1 MKIAKIIINNFRGIT
16 TETLLPDKIN
26 VLLGHCGTGKSSTM
40 DAIKW
45 GLTGKITKEDIRY
58 DSPEASI
65 KIIFDDGTSIMRTQ
79 SAKATNYVNEKVATE
94 KATNEFIENKFG
106 CSISSIEAMCGA
118 SFFKSLSK
126 KDLKSFIIDILPIK
140 ASFSKIVELSDDLD
154 EEKISFIK
162 EYLEDEV
169 SLADIDAAYKA
180 VFDGRKVKKQVL
192 KNLQEKSKFTKDLP
206 GVTKEELLK
215 RQGEIA
221 LLEAKVNDYK
231 KNLERYNKSLKSREN
246 AEKQLDDMKNKLYQ
260 YKDIK
265 QPVEADLQLAIQEKQ
280 LFIDAIANANNTIAI
295 MKANVELMQRT
306 LDSLDKPVCP
316 ISERIVCTADKS
328 GLREELISLVEM
340 NNKELANGY
349 NYIVRCNEQVDKR
362 DEIINSYNN
371 QLIAWNN
378 KINLENTINAFA
390 LPEVLDKPEEVN
402 GDFEEEK
409 LQIQNMLNVWF
420 EKDASDQ
427 AAKNIEET
435 VHKVN
440 LYDFAVKFFSANGI
454 KSKLLEKAVDPL
466 QKMIDK
472 KTQSLRKGFKISLMT
487 EEEFD
492 ITISPR
498 TGEVVPLNKISAG
511 EFIVTAYILMS
522 VVSQI
527 TGVSILMMDNL
538 DNLDSDAARQLML
551 LLDADENF
559 NTIILASVDHPDIID
574 AISEVDCFV
583 KEYM

>member
-94 KATNEFIENKFG
+94 KATNEFLENKFG

-169 SLADIDAAYKA
+169 SLADIDAAYKT

-192 KNLQEKSKFTKDLP
+192 KNLQEKSKFTKELP

-221 LLEAKVNDYK
+221 LIEAKVNDYK
-231 KNLERYNKSLKSREN
+231 KNLERYNKSLKTREN
-246 AEKQLDDMKNKLYQ
+246 AEKQLADMKNRLHQ

-265 QPVEADLQLAIQEKQ
+265 QPVEADLQLAIKEKQ

-328 GLREELISLVEM
+328 GLREELISLVET

-349 NYIVRCNEQVDKR
+349 NFIVRCNEQVDKR

-402 GDFEEEK
+402 GDFAEEK
-409 LQIQNMLNVWF
+409 LQIQNMLNVWY

-435 VHKVN
+435 LHKVN

-466 QKMIDK
+466 QKMIDE

-498 TGEVVPLNKISAG
+498 TGEVVPLNKIC
-511 EFIVTAYILMS
+511 
-522 VVSQI
+522 
-527 TGVSILMMDNL
+527 
-538 DNLDSDAARQLML
+538 L
-551 LLDADENF
+551 LYTSPSPRDRG
-559 NTIILASVDHPDIID
+559 
-574 AISEVDCFV
+574 
-583 KEYM
+583 

>member
-65 KIIFDDGTSIMRTQ
+65 KIIFDDETSIMRTQ

-94 KATNEFIENKFG
+94 KATNEFLENKFG

-169 SLADIDAAYKA
+169 SLADIDAAYKT

-192 KNLQEKSKFTKDLP
+192 KNLQEKSKFTKELP

-221 LLEAKVNDYK
+221 LIEAKVNDYK
-231 KNLERYNKSLKSREN
+231 KNLERYNKSLKTREN
-246 AEKQLDDMKNKLYQ
+246 AEKQLADMKNRLHQ

-265 QPVEADLQLAIQEKQ
+265 QPVEADLQLAIKEKQ

-349 NYIVRCNEQVDKR
+349 NFIVRCNEQVDKR

-402 GDFEEEK
+402 GDFAEEK
-409 LQIQNMLNVWF
+409 LQIQNMLNVWY

-466 QKMIDK
+466 QKMIDE

>member
-94 KATNEFIENKFG
+94 KATNEFLENKFG

-169 SLADIDAAYKA
+169 SLADIDAAYKT

-192 KNLQEKSKFTKDLP
+192 KNLQEKSKFTKELP

-221 LLEAKVNDYK
+221 LIEAKVNDYK
-231 KNLERYNKSLKSREN
+231 KNLERYNKSLKTREN
-246 AEKQLDDMKNKLYQ
+246 AEKQLADMKNRLHQ

-265 QPVEADLQLAIQEKQ
+265 QPVEADLQLAIKEKQ

-328 GLREELISLVEM
+328 GLREELISLVET

-349 NYIVRCNEQVDKR
+349 NFIVRCNEQVDKR

-402 GDFEEEK
+402 GDFAEEK
-409 LQIQNMLNVWF
+409 LQIQNMLNVWY

-435 VHKVN
+435 LHKVN

-466 QKMIDK
+466 QKMIDE

>member
-79 SAKATNYVNEKVATE
+79 SAKATNYVNEKVAME
-94 KATNEFIENKFG
+94 KATNEFLENKFG

-169 SLADIDAAYKA
+169 SLADIDAAYKT

-192 KNLQEKSKFTKDLP
+192 KNLQEKSKFTKELP

-221 LLEAKVNDYK
+221 LIEAKVNDYK
-231 KNLERYNKSLKSREN
+231 KNLERYNKSLKTREN
-246 AEKQLDDMKNKLYQ
+246 AEKQLADMKNRLHQ

-265 QPVEADLQLAIQEKQ
+265 QPVEADLQLAIKEKQ

-349 NYIVRCNEQVDKR
+349 NFIVRCNEQVDKR

-402 GDFEEEK
+402 GDFAEEK
-409 LQIQNMLNVWF
+409 LQIQNMLNVWY

-466 QKMIDK
+466 QKMIDE

>member
-94 KATNEFIENKFG
+94 KATNEFLENKFG

-169 SLADIDAAYKA
+169 SLADIDAAYKT

-192 KNLQEKSKFTKDLP
+192 KNLQEKSKFTKELP

-221 LLEAKVNDYK
+221 LIEAKVNDYK
-231 KNLERYNKSLKSREN
+231 KNLERYNKSLKTREN
-246 AEKQLDDMKNKLYQ
+246 AEKQLADMKNRLHQ

-265 QPVEADLQLAIQEKQ
+265 QPVEADLQLAIKEKQ

-328 GLREELISLVEM
+328 GLREELISLVET

-349 NYIVRCNEQVDKR
+349 NFIVRCNEQVDKR

-402 GDFEEEK
+402 GDFAEEK
-409 LQIQNMLNVWF
+409 LQIQNMLNVWY

-435 VHKVN
+435 LHKVN

-466 QKMIDK
+466 QKMIDE

-538 DNLDSDAARQLML
+538 DNLDSDASRQLML

>member
-94 KATNEFIENKFG
+94 KATNEFLENKFG

-169 SLADIDAAYKA
+169 SLADIDAAYKT

-192 KNLQEKSKFTKDLP
+192 KNLQEKSKFTKELP

-221 LLEAKVNDYK
+221 LIEAKVNDYK
-231 KNLERYNKSLKSREN
+231 KNLERYNKSLKTREN
-246 AEKQLDDMKNKLYQ
+246 AEKQLADMKNRLHQ
-260 YKDIK
+260 YKDIN
-265 QPVEADLQLAIQEKQ
+265 QPVEADLQLAIKEKQ

-349 NYIVRCNEQVDKR
+349 NFIVRCNEQVDKR

-402 GDFEEEK
+402 GDFAEEK
-409 LQIQNMLNVWF
+409 LQIQNMLNVWY

-466 QKMIDK
+466 QKMIDE

>member
-94 KATNEFIENKFG
+94 KATNEFLENKFG

-118 SFFKSLSK
+118 SFLKSLSK

-169 SLADIDAAYKA
+169 SLADIDAAYKT

-192 KNLQEKSKFTKDLP
+192 KNLQEKSKFTKELP

-221 LLEAKVNDYK
+221 LIEAKVNDYK
-231 KNLERYNKSLKSREN
+231 KNLERYNKSLKTREN
-246 AEKQLDDMKNKLYQ
+246 AEKQLADMKNRLHQ

-265 QPVEADLQLAIQEKQ
+265 QPVEADLQLAIKEKQ

-328 GLREELISLVEM
+328 GLREELISLVET

-349 NYIVRCNEQVDKR
+349 NFIVRCNEQVDKR

-402 GDFEEEK
+402 GDFAEEK
-409 LQIQNMLNVWF
+409 LQIQNMLNVWY

-435 VHKVN
+435 LHKVN

-466 QKMIDK
+466 QKMIDE

>member
-79 SAKATNYVNEKVATE
+79 SAKATKYVNEKVATE
-94 KATNEFIENKFG
+94 KATNEFLENKFG

-169 SLADIDAAYKA
+169 SLADIDAAYKT

-192 KNLQEKSKFTKDLP
+192 KNLQEKSKFTKELP

-221 LLEAKVNDYK
+221 LIEAKVNDYK
-231 KNLERYNKSLKSREN
+231 KNLERYNKSLKTREN
-246 AEKQLDDMKNKLYQ
+246 AEKQLADMKNRLHQ

-265 QPVEADLQLAIQEKQ
+265 QPVEADLQLAIKEKQ

-349 NYIVRCNEQVDKR
+349 NFIVRCNEQVDKR

-402 GDFEEEK
+402 GDFAEEK
-409 LQIQNMLNVWF
+409 LQIQNMLNVWY

-466 QKMIDK
+466 QKMIDE

-511 EFIVTAYILMS
+511 EFISTAYILMS

>member
-65 KIIFDDGTSIMRTQ
+65 KIIFDDETSIMRTQ

-94 KATNEFIENKFG
+94 KATNEFLENKFG

-169 SLADIDAAYKA
+169 SLADIDAAYKT

-192 KNLQEKSKFTKDLP
+192 KNLQEKSKFTKELP

-215 RQGEIA
+215 RQGEIT
-221 LLEAKVNDYK
+221 LIEAKVNDYK
-231 KNLERYNKSLKSREN
+231 KNLERYNKSLKTREN
-246 AEKQLDDMKNKLYQ
+246 AEKQLADMKNRLHQ

-265 QPVEADLQLAIQEKQ
+265 QPVEADLQLAIKEKQ

-328 GLREELISLVEM
+328 GLREELISLVET

-349 NYIVRCNEQVDKR
+349 NFIVRCNEQVDKR

-402 GDFEEEK
+402 GDFAEEK
-409 LQIQNMLNVWF
+409 LQIQNMLNVWY

-435 VHKVN
+435 LHKVN

-466 QKMIDK
+466 QKMIDE

-498 TGEVVPLNKISAG
+498 TAEVVPLNKISAG

>member
-65 KIIFDDGTSIMRTQ
+65 KIIFDDETSIMRTQ

-94 KATNEFIENKFG
+94 KATNEFLENKFG

-169 SLADIDAAYKA
+169 SLADIDAAYKTF
-180 VFDGRKVKKQVL
+180 FDGRKVKKQVL
-192 KNLQEKSKFTKDLP
+192 KNLQEKSKFTKELP

-221 LLEAKVNDYK
+221 LIEAKVNDYK
-231 KNLERYNKSLKSREN
+231 KNLERYNKSLKTREN
-246 AEKQLDDMKNKLYQ
+246 AEKQLADMKNRLHQ

-265 QPVEADLQLAIQEKQ
+265 QPVEADLQLAIKEKQ

-328 GLREELISLVEM
+328 GLREELISLVET

-349 NYIVRCNEQVDKR
+349 NFIVRCNEQVDKR

-402 GDFEEEK
+402 GDFAEEK
-409 LQIQNMLNVWF
+409 LQIQNMLNVWY

-435 VHKVN
+435 LHKVN

-466 QKMIDK
+466 QKMIDE

>member
-65 KIIFDDGTSIMRTQ
+65 KIIFDDETSIMRTQ

-94 KATNEFIENKFG
+94 KATNEFLENKFG

-169 SLADIDAAYKA
+169 SLADIDAAYKT
-180 VFDGRKVKKQVL
+180 VFDGRKVKKQVI
-192 KNLQEKSKFTKDLP
+192 KNLQEKSKFTKELP

-221 LLEAKVNDYK
+221 LIEAKVNDYK
-231 KNLERYNKSLKSREN
+231 KNLERYNKSLKTREN
-246 AEKQLDDMKNKLYQ
+246 AEKQLADMKNRLHQ

-265 QPVEADLQLAIQEKQ
+265 QPVEADLQLAIKEKQ

-328 GLREELISLVEM
+328 GLREELISLVET

-349 NYIVRCNEQVDKR
+349 NFIVRCNEQVDKR

-402 GDFEEEK
+402 GDFAEEK
-409 LQIQNMLNVWF
+409 LQIQNMLNVWY

-435 VHKVN
+435 LHKVN

-466 QKMIDK
+466 QKMIDE

>member
-94 KATNEFIENKFG
+94 KATNEFLENKFG

-169 SLADIDAAYKA
+169 SLADIDAAYKT

-192 KNLQEKSKFTKDLP
+192 KNLQEKSKFTKELP

-221 LLEAKVNDYK
+221 LIEAKVNDYK
-231 KNLERYNKSLKSREN
+231 KNLERYNKSLKTREN
-246 AEKQLDDMKNKLYQ
+246 AEKQLADMKNRLHQ

-265 QPVEADLQLAIQEKQ
+265 QPVEADLQLAIKEKQ

-340 NNKELANGY
+340 NNKELTNGY
-349 NYIVRCNEQVDKR
+349 NFIVRCNEQVDKR

-402 GDFEEEK
+402 GDFAEEK
-409 LQIQNMLNVWF
+409 LQIQNMLNVWYK
-420 EKDASDQ
+420 KDASDQ

-466 QKMIDK
+466 QKMIDE

>member
-94 KATNEFIENKFG
+94 KATNEFLENKFG

-169 SLADIDAAYKA
+169 SLADIDAAYKT

-192 KNLQEKSKFTKDLP
+192 KNLQEKSKFTKELP

-221 LLEAKVNDYK
+221 LIEAKVNDYK
-231 KNLERYNKSLKSREN
+231 KNLERYNKSLKTREN
-246 AEKQLDDMKNKLYQ
+246 AEKQLADTKNRLHQ

-265 QPVEADLQLAIQEKQ
+265 QPVEADLQLAIKEKQ

-328 GLREELISLVEM
+328 GLREELISLVET

-349 NYIVRCNEQVDKR
+349 NFIVRCNEQVDKR

-402 GDFEEEK
+402 GDFAEEK
-409 LQIQNMLNVWF
+409 LQIQNMLNVWY

-435 VHKVN
+435 LHKVN

-466 QKMIDK
+466 QKMIDE

>member
-94 KATNEFIENKFG
+94 KATNEFLENKFG

-169 SLADIDAAYKA
+169 SLADIDAAYKT

-192 KNLQEKSKFTKDLP
+192 KNLQEKSKFTKELP

-221 LLEAKVNDYK
+221 LIEAKVNDYK
-231 KNLERYNKSLKSREN
+231 KNLERYNKSLKTREN
-246 AEKQLDDMKNKLYQ
+246 AEKQLADMKNRLHQ

-265 QPVEADLQLAIQEKQ
+265 QPVEADLQLAIKEKQ

-349 NYIVRCNEQVDKR
+349 NFIVRCNEQVDKR

-402 GDFEEEK
+402 GDFAEEK
-409 LQIQNMLNVWF
+409 LQIQNMLNVWY

-466 QKMIDK
+466 QKMIDE

-538 DNLDSDAARQLML
+538 DNLDSD
-551 LLDADENF
+551 ENF

>member
-94 KATNEFIENKFG
+94 KATNEFLENKFG

-169 SLADIDAAYKA
+169 SLADIDAAYKT

-192 KNLQEKSKFTKDLP
+192 KNLQEKSKFTKELP

-221 LLEAKVNDYK
+221 LIEAKVNDYK
-231 KNLERYNKSLKSREN
+231 KNLERYNKSLKTREN
-246 AEKQLDDMKNKLYQ
+246 AEKQLADMKNRLHQ

-265 QPVEADLQLAIQEKQ
+265 QPVEADLQLAIKEKQ

-328 GLREELISLVEM
+328 GLREELISLVET

-349 NYIVRCNEQVDKR
+349 NFIVRCNEQVDKR

-402 GDFEEEK
+402 GDFAEEK
-409 LQIQNMLNVWF
+409 LQIQNMLNVWY

-435 VHKVN
+435 LHKVN

-466 QKMIDK
+466 QKKIDE

>member
-94 KATNEFIENKFG
+94 KATNEFLENKFG

-169 SLADIDAAYKA
+169 SLADIDAAYKT

-192 KNLQEKSKFTKDLP
+192 KNLQEKSKFTKELP

-221 LLEAKVNDYK
+221 LIEAKVNDYK
-231 KNLERYNKSLKSREN
+231 KKLERYNKSLKTREN
-246 AEKQLDDMKNKLYQ
+246 AEKQLADMKNRLHQ

-265 QPVEADLQLAIQEKQ
+265 QPVEADLQLAIKEKQ

-328 GLREELISLVEM
+328 GLREELISLVET

-349 NYIVRCNEQVDKR
+349 NFIVRCNEQVDKR

-402 GDFEEEK
+402 GDFAEEK
-409 LQIQNMLNVWF
+409 LQIQNMLNVWY

-435 VHKVN
+435 LHKVN

-466 QKMIDK
+466 QKMIDE

>member
-79 SAKATNYVNEKVATE
+79 STKATNYVNEKVATE
-94 KATNEFIENKFG
+94 KATNEFLENKFG

-169 SLADIDAAYKA
+169 SLADIDAAYKT

-192 KNLQEKSKFTKDLP
+192 KNLQEKSKFTKELP

-221 LLEAKVNDYK
+221 LIEAKVNDYK
-231 KNLERYNKSLKSREN
+231 KNLERYNKSLKTREN
-246 AEKQLDDMKNKLYQ
+246 AEKQLADMKNRLHQ

-265 QPVEADLQLAIQEKQ
+265 QPVEADLQLAIKEKQ

-295 MKANVELMQRT
+295 MKANVDLMQRT

-349 NYIVRCNEQVDKR
+349 NFIVRCNEQVDKR

-402 GDFEEEK
+402 GDFAEEK
-409 LQIQNMLNVWF
+409 LQIQNMLNVWY

-466 QKMIDK
+466 QKMIDE

>member
-94 KATNEFIENKFG
+94 KATNEFLENKFG

-169 SLADIDAAYKA
+169 SLADIDAAYKT

-192 KNLQEKSKFTKDLP
+192 KNLQEKSKFTKELP

-221 LLEAKVNDYK
+221 LIEAKVNDYK
-231 KNLERYNKSLKSREN
+231 KNLERYNKSLKTREN
-246 AEKQLDDMKNKLYQ
+246 AEKQLADMKNRLHQ

-265 QPVEADLQLAIQEKQ
+265 QPVEADLQLAIKEKQ

-306 LDSLDKPVCP
+306 LDLLDKPVCP

-328 GLREELISLVEM
+328 GLREELISLVET

-349 NYIVRCNEQVDKR
+349 NFIVRCNEQVDKR

-402 GDFEEEK
+402 GDFAEEK
-409 LQIQNMLNVWF
+409 LQIQNMLNVWY

-435 VHKVN
+435 LHKVN

-466 QKMIDK
+466 QKMIDE

>member
-94 KATNEFIENKFG
+94 KATNEFLENKFG

-169 SLADIDAAYKA
+169 SLADIDAAYKT

-192 KNLQEKSKFTKDLP
+192 KNLQEKSKFTKELP

-221 LLEAKVNDYK
+221 LIEAKVNDYK
-231 KNLERYNKSLKSREN
+231 KNLERYNKSLKTREN
-246 AEKQLDDMKNKLYQ
+246 AEKQLADMKNRLHQ

-265 QPVEADLQLAIQEKQ
+265 QPVEADLQLAIKEKQ

-349 NYIVRCNEQVDKR
+349 NFIVRCNEQVDKR

-402 GDFEEEK
+402 GDFAEEK
-409 LQIQNMLNVWF
+409 LQIQNMLNVWY

-454 KSKLLEKAVDPL
+454 KSKLLEKAIDPL
-466 QKMIDK
+466 QKMID
-472 KTQSLRKGFKISLMT
+472 
-487 EEEFD
+487 
-492 ITISPR
+492 
-498 TGEVVPLNKISAG
+498 
-511 EFIVTAYILMS
+511 
-522 VVSQI
+522 
-527 TGVSILMMDNL
+527 
-538 DNLDSDAARQLML
+538 
-551 LLDADENF
+551 
-559 NTIILASVDHPDIID
+559 
-574 AISEVDCFV
+574 
-583 KEYM
+583 

>member
-94 KATNEFIENKFG
+94 KATNEFLENKFG

-140 ASFSKIVELSDDLD
+140 ASFSKMVELSDDLD

-169 SLADIDAAYKA
+169 SLADIDAAYKT

-192 KNLQEKSKFTKDLP
+192 KNLQEKSKFTKELP
-206 GVTKEELLK
+206 GVPKEELLK

-221 LLEAKVNDYK
+221 LIEAKVNDYK
-231 KNLERYNKSLKSREN
+231 KNLERYNKSLKTREN
-246 AEKQLDDMKNKLYQ
+246 AEKQLADMKNRLHQ

-265 QPVEADLQLAIQEKQ
+265 QPVEADLQLAIKEKQ

-349 NYIVRCNEQVDKR
+349 NFIVRCNEQVDKR

-402 GDFEEEK
+402 GDFAEEK
-409 LQIQNMLNVWF
+409 LQIQNMLNVWY

-466 QKMIDK
+466 QKMIDE

>member
-65 KIIFDDGTSIMRTQ
+65 KIIFDDETSIMRTQ

-94 KATNEFIENKFG
+94 KATNEFLENKFG

-169 SLADIDAAYKA
+169 SLADIDAAYKT

-192 KNLQEKSKFTKDLP
+192 KNLQEKSKFTKELP

-221 LLEAKVNDYK
+221 LIEAKVNDYK
-231 KNLERYNKSLKSREN
+231 KNLERYNKSLKTREN
-246 AEKQLDDMKNKLYQ
+246 AEKQLADMKNRLHQ

-265 QPVEADLQLAIQEKQ
+265 QPVEADLQLAIKEKQ

-328 GLREELISLVEM
+328 GLREELISLVET

-349 NYIVRCNEQVDKR
+349 NFIVRCNEQVDKR

-402 GDFEEEK
+402 GDFAEEK
-409 LQIQNMLNVWF
+409 LQIQNMLNVWY

-435 VHKVN
+435 LHKVN

-466 QKMIDK
+466 QKMIDE

-522 VVSQI
+522 VVSRI

>member
-94 KATNEFIENKFG
+94 KATNEFLENKFG

-169 SLADIDAAYKA
+169 SLADIDAAYKT

-192 KNLQEKSKFTKDLP
+192 KNLQEKSKFTKELP

-221 LLEAKVNDYK
+221 LIEAKVNDYK
-231 KNLERYNKSLKSREN
+231 KNLERYNKSLKTREN
-246 AEKQLDDMKNKLYQ
+246 AEKQLADMKNRLHQ

-265 QPVEADLQLAIQEKQ
+265 QPVEADLQLAIKEKQ

-328 GLREELISLVEM
+328 GLREELISLVET

-349 NYIVRCNEQVDKR
+349 NFIVRCNEQVDKR

-378 KINLENTINAFA
+378 KINLENTINTFA

-402 GDFEEEK
+402 GDFAEEK
-409 LQIQNMLNVWF
+409 LQIQNMLNVWY

-435 VHKVN
+435 LHKVN

-466 QKMIDK
+466 QKMIDE

>member
-94 KATNEFIENKFG
+94 KATNEFLENKFG

-169 SLADIDAAYKA
+169 SLADIDAAYKT

-192 KNLQEKSKFTKDLP
+192 KNLQEKSKFTKELP

-221 LLEAKVNDYK
+221 LIEAKVNDYK
-231 KNLERYNKSLKSREN
+231 KNLERYNKSLKTREN
-246 AEKQLDDMKNKLYQ
+246 AEKQLADMKNRLHQ

-265 QPVEADLQLAIQEKQ
+265 QPVEADLQLAIKEKQ

-295 MKANVELMQRT
+295 IKANVELMQRT

-349 NYIVRCNEQVDKR
+349 NFIVRCNEQVDKR

-402 GDFEEEK
+402 GDFAEEK
-409 LQIQNMLNVWF
+409 LQIQNMLNVWY

-427 AAKNIEET
+427 EAKNIEET

-466 QKMIDK
+466 QKMIDE

>member
-94 KATNEFIENKFG
+94 KATNEFLENKFG

-169 SLADIDAAYKA
+169 SLADIDAAYKT

-192 KNLQEKSKFTKDLP
+192 KNLQEKSKFTKELP

-221 LLEAKVNDYK
+221 LIEAKVNDYK
-231 KNLERYNKSLKSREN
+231 KNLERYNKSLKTREN
-246 AEKQLDDMKNKLYQ
+246 AEKQLADMKNRLHQ

-265 QPVEADLQLAIQEKQ
+265 QPIEADLQLAIKEKQ

-328 GLREELISLVEM
+328 GLREELISLVET

-349 NYIVRCNEQVDKR
+349 NFIVRCNEQVDKR

-402 GDFEEEK
+402 GDFAEEK
-409 LQIQNMLNVWF
+409 LQIQNMLNVWY

-435 VHKVN
+435 LHKVN

-466 QKMIDK
+466 QKMIDE

-551 LLDADENF
+551 LLDSDENF

>member
-94 KATNEFIENKFG
+94 KATNEFLENKFG

-169 SLADIDAAYKA
+169 SLADIDAAYKT

-192 KNLQEKSKFTKDLP
+192 KNLQEKSKFTKELP

-221 LLEAKVNDYK
+221 LIEAKVNDYK
-231 KNLERYNKSLKSREN
+231 KNLERYNKSLKTREN
-246 AEKQLDDMKNKLYQ
+246 AEKQLADMKNRLHQ

-265 QPVEADLQLAIQEKQ
+265 QPVEADLQLAIKEKQ

-340 NNKELANGY
+340 NNKELTNGY
-349 NYIVRCNEQVDKR
+349 NFIVRCNEQVDKR

-402 GDFEEEK
+402 GDFAEEK
-409 LQIQNMLNVWF
+409 LQIQNMLNVWY

-466 QKMIDK
+466 QKMIDE

>member
-58 DSPEASI
+58 DSPEARI
-65 KIIFDDGTSIMRTQ
+65 KIIFDDETSIMRTQ

-94 KATNEFIENKFG
+94 KATNEFLENKFG

-169 SLADIDAAYKA
+169 SLADIDAAYKT

-192 KNLQEKSKFTKDLP
+192 KNLQEKSKFTKELP

-221 LLEAKVNDYK
+221 LIEAKVNDYK
-231 KNLERYNKSLKSREN
+231 KNLERYNKSLKTREN
-246 AEKQLDDMKNKLYQ
+246 AEKQLADMKNRLHQ

-265 QPVEADLQLAIQEKQ
+265 QPVEADLQLAIKEKQ

-328 GLREELISLVEM
+328 GLREELISLVET

-349 NYIVRCNEQVDKR
+349 NFIVRCNEQVDKR

-402 GDFEEEK
+402 GDFAEEK
-409 LQIQNMLNVWF
+409 LQIQNMLNVWY

-435 VHKVN
+435 LHKVN

-466 QKMIDK
+466 QKMIDE

>member
-65 KIIFDDGTSIMRTQ
+65 KIIFDDETSIMRTQ

-94 KATNEFIENKFG
+94 KATNEFLENKFG

-169 SLADIDAAYKA
+169 SLADIDAAYKT

-192 KNLQEKSKFTKDLP
+192 KNLQEKSKFTKELP

-221 LLEAKVNDYK
+221 LIEAKVNDYK
-231 KNLERYNKSLKSREN
+231 KNLERYNKSLKTREN
-246 AEKQLDDMKNKLYQ
+246 AEKQLADMKNRLHQ

-265 QPVEADLQLAIQEKQ
+265 QPVEADLQLAIKEKQ

-328 GLREELISLVEM
+328 GLREELISLVET

-349 NYIVRCNEQVDKR
+349 NFIVRCNEQVDKR

-402 GDFEEEK
+402 GDFAEEK
-409 LQIQNMLNVWF
+409 LQIQNMLNVWY

-435 VHKVN
+435 LHKVN

-466 QKMIDK
+466 QKIIDE

>member
-65 KIIFDDGTSIMRTQ
+65 KIIFDDRTSIMRTQ

-94 KATNEFIENKFG
+94 KATNEFLENKFG

-169 SLADIDAAYKA
+169 SLADIDAAYKT

-192 KNLQEKSKFTKDLP
+192 KNLQEKSKFTKELP

-221 LLEAKVNDYK
+221 LIEAKVNDYK
-231 KNLERYNKSLKSREN
+231 KNLERYNKSLKTREN
-246 AEKQLDDMKNKLYQ
+246 AEKQLADMKNRLHQ

-265 QPVEADLQLAIQEKQ
+265 QPVEADLQLAIKEKQ

-328 GLREELISLVEM
+328 GLREELISLVET

-349 NYIVRCNEQVDKR
+349 NFIVRCNEQVDKR

-402 GDFEEEK
+402 GDFAEEK
-409 LQIQNMLNVWF
+409 LQIQNMLNVWY

-435 VHKVN
+435 LHKVN

-466 QKMIDK
+466 QKMIDE

>member
-79 SAKATNYVNEKVATE
+79 SARATNYVNEKVATE
-94 KATNEFIENKFG
+94 KATNEFLENKFG

-169 SLADIDAAYKA
+169 SLADIDAAYKT

-192 KNLQEKSKFTKDLP
+192 KNLQEKSKFTKELP

-221 LLEAKVNDYK
+221 LIEAKVNDYK
-231 KNLERYNKSLKSREN
+231 KNLERYNKSLKTREN
-246 AEKQLDDMKNKLYQ
+246 AEKQLADMKNRLHQ

-265 QPVEADLQLAIQEKQ
+265 QPVEADLQLAIKEKQ

-328 GLREELISLVEM
+328 GLREELISLVET

-349 NYIVRCNEQVDKR
+349 NFIVRCNEQVDKR

-402 GDFEEEK
+402 GDFAEEK
-409 LQIQNMLNVWF
+409 LQIQNMLNVWY

-435 VHKVN
+435 LHKVN

-466 QKMIDK
+466 QKMIDE

>member
-65 KIIFDDGTSIMRTQ
+65 KIIFDDETSIMRTQ

-94 KATNEFIENKFG
+94 KATNEFLENKFG

-169 SLADIDAAYKA
+169 SLADIDAAYKT

-192 KNLQEKSKFTKDLP
+192 KNLQEKSKFTKELP

-221 LLEAKVNDYK
+221 LIEAKVNDYK
-231 KNLERYNKSLKSREN
+231 KNLERYNKSLKTREN
-246 AEKQLDDMKNKLYQ
+246 AEKQLADMKNRLHQ

-265 QPVEADLQLAIQEKQ
+265 QPVEADLQLAIKEEQ

-328 GLREELISLVEM
+328 GLREELISLVET

-349 NYIVRCNEQVDKR
+349 NFIVRCNEQVDKR

-402 GDFEEEK
+402 GDFAEEK
-409 LQIQNMLNVWF
+409 LQIQNMLNVWY

-435 VHKVN
+435 LHKVN

-466 QKMIDK
+466 QKMIDE

>member
-94 KATNEFIENKFG
+94 KATNEFLENKFG

-169 SLADIDAAYKA
+169 SLADIDAAYKT

-192 KNLQEKSKFTKDLP
+192 KNLQEKSKFTKELP

-221 LLEAKVNDYK
+221 LIEAKVNDYK
-231 KNLERYNKSLKSREN
+231 KNLERYNKSLKTREN
-246 AEKQLDDMKNKLYQ
+246 AEKQLADMKNRLHQ

-265 QPVEADLQLAIQEKQ
+265 QPVEADLQLAIKEKQ

-295 MKANVELMQRT
+295 IKANVELMQRT

-349 NYIVRCNEQVDKR
+349 NFIVRCNEQVDKR

-402 GDFEEEK
+402 GDFAEEK
-409 LQIQNMLNVWF
+409 LQIQNMLNVWY

-466 QKMIDK
+466 QKMIDE

>member
-94 KATNEFIENKFG
+94 KATNEFLENKFG

-169 SLADIDAAYKA
+169 SLADIDAAYKT

-192 KNLQEKSKFTKDLP
+192 KNLQEKSKFTKELP

-221 LLEAKVNDYK
+221 LIEAKVNDYK
-231 KNLERYNKSLKSREN
+231 KNLERYNKSLKTREN
-246 AEKQLDDMKNKLYQ
+246 AEKQLADMKNRLHQ

-265 QPVEADLQLAIQEKQ
+265 QPVEADLQLAIKEKQ

-328 GLREELISLVEM
+328 GLREELISLVET

-349 NYIVRCNEQVDKR
+349 NFIVRCNEQVDKR

-402 GDFEEEK
+402 GDFAKEK
-409 LQIQNMLNVWF
+409 LQIQNMLNVWY

-435 VHKVN
+435 LHKVN

-466 QKMIDK
+466 QKMIDE

>member
-94 KATNEFIENKFG
+94 KATNEFLENKFG

-169 SLADIDAAYKA
+169 SLADIDAAYKT

-192 KNLQEKSKFTKDLP
+192 KNLQEKSKFTKELP
-206 GVTKEELLK
+206 GVPKEELLK

-221 LLEAKVNDYK
+221 LIEAKVNDYK
-231 KNLERYNKSLKSREN
+231 KNLERYNKSLKTREN
-246 AEKQLDDMKNKLYQ
+246 AEKQLADMKNRLHQ

-265 QPVEADLQLAIQEKQ
+265 QPVEADLQLAIKEKQ

-349 NYIVRCNEQVDKR
+349 NFIVRCNEQVDKR

-402 GDFEEEK
+402 GDFAEEK
-409 LQIQNMLNVWF
+409 LQIQNMLNVWY

-466 QKMIDK
+466 QKMIDE

>member
-94 KATNEFIENKFG
+94 KATNEFLENKFG

-169 SLADIDAAYKA
+169 SLADIDAAYKT

-192 KNLQEKSKFTKDLP
+192 KNLQEKSKFTKELP

-221 LLEAKVNDYK
+221 LIEAKVNDYK
-231 KNLERYNKSLKSREN
+231 KNLERYNKSLKTREN
-246 AEKQLDDMKNKLYQ
+246 AEKQLADMKNRLHQ

-265 QPVEADLQLAIQEKQ
+265 QPVEADLQLAIKEKQ

-328 GLREELISLVEM
+328 GLREELISLVET

-349 NYIVRCNEQVDKR
+349 NFIVRCNEQVDKR

-402 GDFEEEK
+402 GDFAEEK
-409 LQIQNMLNVWF
+409 LQIQNMLNVWY

-435 VHKVN
+435 LHKVN

-466 QKMIDK
+466 QKMIDE

-559 NTIILASVDHPDIID
+559 NTIILASVDHSDIID

>member
-94 KATNEFIENKFG
+94 KATNEFLENKFG

-169 SLADIDAAYKA
+169 SLADIDAAYKT

-192 KNLQEKSKFTKDLP
+192 KNLQEKSKFTKELP

-221 LLEAKVNDYK
+221 LIEAKVNDYK
-231 KNLERYNKSLKSREN
+231 KNLERYNKSLKTREN
-246 AEKQLDDMKNKLYQ
+246 AEKQLADMKNRLHQ

-265 QPVEADLQLAIQEKQ
+265 QPVEADLQLAIKEKQ

-349 NYIVRCNEQVDKR
+349 NFIVRCNEQVDKR

-402 GDFEEEK
+402 GDFAEEK
-409 LQIQNMLNVWF
+409 LQIQNMLNVWY

-466 QKMIDK
+466 QKMIDE

>member
-79 SAKATNYVNEKVATE
+79 STQATNYVNEKVATE
-94 KATNEFIENKFG
+94 KATNEFLENKFG

-169 SLADIDAAYKA
+169 SLADIDAAYKT

-192 KNLQEKSKFTKDLP
+192 KNLQEKSKFTKELP

-221 LLEAKVNDYK
+221 LIEAKVNDYK
-231 KNLERYNKSLKSREN
+231 KNLERYNKSLKTREN
-246 AEKQLDDMKNKLYQ
+246 AEKQLADMKNRLHQ

-265 QPVEADLQLAIQEKQ
+265 QPVEADLQLAIKEKQ

-295 MKANVELMQRT
+295 MKANVDLMQRT

-349 NYIVRCNEQVDKR
+349 NFIVRCNEQVDKR

-402 GDFEEEK
+402 GDFAEEK
-409 LQIQNMLNVWF
+409 LQIQNMLNVWY

-466 QKMIDK
+466 QKMIDE